1 MRNSPGGDEK
11 PASPNQL
18 SHSVTDRFAGASFDL
33 MEGVPA
39 WAPVES
45 GASFPRRLIA
55 TFQRLAPG
63 LGIAVLVA
71 LAASWLAE
79 HYTAPVMLFALL
91 LGMALNFLSQETRC
105 RPGIDF
111 ATRTVLR
118 TGVALLGARITL
130 SQVQSLGAETL
141 LIAVSAVVLT
151 ITFGWLAARFLKL
164 KPDFG
169 ILTGGSVA
177 ICGASAAM
185 AFSSVLPPSP
195 ERERDTI
202 LTVVGVTTLS
212 TVAMIIYPLMAAALH
227 FSETQTGVFLGATIH
242 DVAQVVGAGYGV
254 SVMTGDT
261 STIVKLFRVALLL
274 PAALLVSVMFRNGQ
288 SKGKQGAGPPLLPA
302 FLLVFVALVVLNSA
316 IAVPAEL
323 VQGAGEASRWCLITA
338 IAGLGIKTKLGDF
351 VKVGWRPAALILA
364 ETLFVMFLVLALL
377 LTV

>member
-1 MRNSPGGDEK
+1 MPTIEK
-11 PASPNQL
+11 SDAPNALASRI
-18 SHSVTDRFAGASFDL
+18 SDRFAGASFDS

-55 TFQRLAPG
+55 TFKRLAPG
-63 LGIAVLVA
+63 LGIAVLIA

-91 LGMALNFLSQETRC
+91 LGMAVNFLAMETRC

-118 TGVALLGARITL
+118 TGVALLGARITFA
-130 SQVQSLGAETL
+130 QVQSLGTETL
-141 LIAVSAVVLT
+141 LIAVTAVVLT
-151 ITFGWLAARFLKL
+151 IAFGWLAARFLKL
-164 KPDFG
+164 IPDFG

-212 TVAMIIYPLMAAALH
+212 TVAMVIYPLIAAALH
-227 FSETQTGVFLGATIH
+227 FSETETGVFLGATIH
-242 DVAQVVGAGYGV
+242 DVAQVVGAGFGV
-254 SVMTGDT
+254 SELTGDT

-274 PAALLVSVMFRNGQ
+274 PAALFVSLMFRDRK
-288 SKGKQGAGPPLLPA
+288 SKVRHGARPPLLPA
-302 FLLVFVALVVLNSA
+302 FLLVFVALVALNSI
-316 IAVPAEL
+316 IAVPAGL
-323 VQGAGEASRWCLITA
+323 VQGAGDASRWCLVIA

-364 ETLFVMFLVLALL
+364 ETLFVLLLVLALL
-377 LTV
+377 MTV

>member
-1 MRNSPGGDEK
+1 MSDIEKSGD
-11 PASPNQL
+11 ANRLPNLL
-18 SHSVTDRFAGASFDL
+18 SDRFAGASLDS
-33 MEGVPA
+33 MEGLPA
-39 WAPVES
+39 WAPEETD
-45 GASFPRRLIA
+45 ASLPRRLVA
-55 TFQRLAPG
+55 MFRRLAPG
-63 LGIAVLVA
+63 LGIAILVA

-91 LGMALNFLSQETRC
+91 LGMAINFLSQESHC

-118 TGVALLGARITL
+118 TGVALLGARITFT
-130 SQVQSLGAETL
+130 QVQSLGTDTL
-141 LIAVSAVVLT
+141 LIALTAVVLT
-151 ITFGWLAARFLKL
+151 IIFGWLAARFLKL

-212 TVAMIIYPLMAAALH
+212 TVAMVLYPLVATALH
-227 FSETQTGVFLGATIH
+227 FSETQTGVFLGTTIH

-254 SVMTGDT
+254 SELTGDT

-274 PAALLVSVMFRNGQ
+274 PAALAVALMFR
-288 SKGKQGAGPPLLPA
+288 SKQTTGPQGARPPLLPT
-302 FLLVFVALVVLNSA
+302 FLLVFIALVALNSTV
-316 IAVPAEL
+316 AVPVEL
-323 VQGAGEASRWCLITA
+323 VLGAGEASRWCLITA

-351 VKVGWRPAALILA
+351 VHVGWRPAALIMA
-364 ETLFVMFLVLALL
+364 ETLFVMLLVLTLL

>member
-1 MRNSPGGDEK
+1 MNTTEK
-11 PASPNQL
+11 SGNPNPL
-18 SHSVTDRFAGASFDL
+18 ANPIIDRFAGASYDS
-33 MEGVPA
+33 MEGVPV
-39 WAPVES
+39 WAPAES
-45 GASFPRRLIA
+45 GATLPQRLIA
-55 TFQRLAPG
+55 TFKRLAPG
-63 LGIAVLVA
+63 LGIAILIA
-71 LAASWLAE
+71 LASSWLAE

-91 LGMALNFLSQETRC
+91 LGMSMNFLGQEVRF

-130 SQVQSLGAETL
+130 VQVQSLGMDTL
-141 LIAVSAVVLT
+141 LIAIGAVVLT
-151 ITFGWLAARFLKL
+151 IVFGWLAARFLKL

-185 AFSSVLPPSP
+185 AFSSVLPASP

-212 TVAMIIYPLMAAALH
+212 TVAMIIYPLIAAALH

-254 SVMTGDT
+254 SEVTGDT

-274 PAALLVSVMFRNGQ
+274 PAALAVSLMYRSKQVEGQ
-288 SKGKQGAGPPLLPA
+288 HGARPPLLPA
-302 FLLVFVALVVLNSA
+302 FLIMFVVLVALNSA
-316 IAVPAEL
+316 IQVPAEL
-323 VQGAGEASRWCLITA
+323 VQGAGAASRWCLVTA
-338 IAGLGIKTKLGDF
+338 IAGLGIKTRLGDF
-351 VKVGWRPAALILA
+351 VHVGWRPAALILT
-364 ETLFVMFLVLALL
+364 ETLFVMLLVLTLL

>member
-1 MRNSPGGDEK
+1 MSNKSVIAEK
-11 PASPNQL
+11 LGEPKPLFNHL
-18 SHSVTDRFAGASFDL
+18 SDRFAGASFDS
-33 MEGVPA
+33 MEGLPA

-45 GASFPRRLIA
+45 DVPFAGRLIA
-55 TFQRLAPG
+55 TFRRLAPG

-91 LGMALNFLSQETRC
+91 LGMALNFLSQEATC

-130 SQVQSLGAETL
+130 SQVQSLGTETL
-141 LIAVSAVVLT
+141 LVAVSAVALT

-254 SVMTGDT
+254 SELTGDT

-274 PAALLVSVMFRNGQ
+274 PAALLVSVMFRNSQ
-288 SKGKQGAGPPLLPA
+288 SKGEQGARPPLLPA
-302 FLLVFVALVVLNSA
+302 FLLVFVALVALNST
-316 IAVPAEL
+316 IAVPAGL

-351 VKVGWRPAALILA
+351 VKVGWRPAVLILA
-364 ETLFVMFLVLALL
+364 ETLFVMLLVLTLL

>member
-1 MRNSPGGDEK
+1 MSNKSGSAEK
-11 PASPNQL
+11 L
-18 SHSVTDRFAGASFDL
+18 SEPRLLANRLSDRFAGASLDS
-33 MEGVPA
+33 MEGLPA

-45 GASFPRRLIA
+45 DASFLRRLIA
-55 TFQRLAPG
+55 TFKRLAPG

-91 LGMALNFLSQETRC
+91 LGMAVNFLSQEARC

-111 ATRTVLR
+111 VTRTVLR
-118 TGVALLGARITL
+118 TGVALLGARITFT
-130 SQVQSLGAETL
+130 QVQSLGTDTL
-141 LIAVSAVVLT
+141 LITVTAVVLT
-151 ITFGWLAARFLKL
+151 ITFGGLVARFLKL

-212 TVAMIIYPLMAAALH
+212 TIAMVLYPLIAAALH

-242 DVAQVVGAGYGV
+242 DVAQVVGASYGV
-254 SVMTGDT
+254 SEVTGDT

-274 PAALLVSVMFRNGQ
+274 PAALVVALMFRNRQ
-288 SKGKQGAGPPLLPA
+288 SKGPQGARPPLLPA
-302 FLLVFVALVVLNSA
+302 FLLVFVALVALNST
-316 IAVPAEL
+316 ITVPALL

-338 IAGLGIKTKLGDF
+338 IAGLGMKTRLGDF
-351 VKVGWRPAALILA
+351 VKVGWRPAALIMA
-364 ETLFVMFLVLALL
+364 ETLFVMLLVLALL